1 MAGYTA
7 TAEELAGLAK
17 QILDVDS
24 QTQGTLRSVANT
36 VETVRGTWSGSAAT
50 AFSALMER
58 FNADAAKL
66 QEALRG
72 IAEQMDASST
82 TYAQQE
88 EEATQ
93 LSSTITNR
101 LG

>member
-17 QILDVDS
+17 QILDVDAS
-24 QTQGTLRSVANT
+24 TQGTLRSVANT
-36 VETVRGTWSGSAAT
+36 VETVKGTWRGSAAT
-50 AFSALMER
+50 AFGALMER

-72 IAEQMDASST
+72 IAEQMDKSSV

-88 EEATQ
+88 EEATN
-93 LSSTITNR
+93 LSSVISNR